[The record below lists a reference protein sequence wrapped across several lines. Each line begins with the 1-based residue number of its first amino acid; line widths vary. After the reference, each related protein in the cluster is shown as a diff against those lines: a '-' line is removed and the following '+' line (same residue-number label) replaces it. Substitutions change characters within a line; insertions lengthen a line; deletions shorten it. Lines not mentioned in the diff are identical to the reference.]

1 MFLICGWHSWFPRLI
16 SGIPNGSNV
25 ESLTISVIENK
36 IGANFFFQL
45 QDISVTVM
53 SQFLNFWN
61 LKTFKNLQNLK
72 ISKNPKV
79 LKLKTFSK
87 ISRPWEMHRLGG
99 AFWKCTASAVLLE
112 ICTASA
118 VLSENAPPWRCF
130 LSSAVLVEKCTASA
144 VLFEKM
150 HRLGGA
156 FWENARPRRCFLRK
170 STAEAVLFDKS
181 TAESGTKVELSQRQ

>member
-53 SQFLNFWN
+53 SQFIIFLN

-99 AFWKCTASAVLLE
+99 AFWKMHRLGGASWDMHRLG
-112 ICTASA
+112 SA
-118 VLSENAPPWRCF
+118 FW
-130 LSSAVLVEKCTASA
+130 KCTALA
-144 VLFEKM
+144 VLFELGGACWKM

-156 FWENARPRRCFLRK
+156 FWENALPRRCFLRK